1 MSQLKLGVV
10 LSYATSAV
18 SLLLGLFYTPWMI
31 GLIGQSSYGLYTLA
45 ISVINLF
52 LMDMGLG
59 TALTRF
65 LSKCYAEK
73 RYDDANRYLHTA
85 FAIYTSLAFIVA
97 VALIV
102 VYFLIERIY
111 AGLNASEIEVFK
123 SLYVVVALYS
133 VISLPFMSQQSILIA
148 NERFVAYRATG
159 LIQKLFVA
167 ILTIVCLLAGQG
179 VYAIVAATAAGNIV
193 FILVRAFLIRRL
205 TDAKVSVCIP
215 ERADVRELIGFSGWV
230 AVSELCNRCNWA
242 LAPSVLGILSN
253 TTAIS
258 VFGLAS
264 QLESYVYSI
273 ADAISALLMP
283 KMTRA
288 IQDDKGGEKLT
299 ETMVMI
305 GRFQLFVAGAIIL
318 GFGVCG
324 HAFIKTWLSESYDGL
339 WSCTML
345 VISPHLLLLP
355 QSPGSIAI
363 IASGNVRQKSAI
375 SVSTMLIGLFGSCC
389 LAPTY
394 GALGTCFSLG
404 FGFVMSSLLM
414 TILLKKKLSL
424 GVKRFYSGVYG
435 RWIVPATILTIS
447 GSFILNVV
455 DPCGWGPLVLCC
467 ALFALCYVALMF
479 FTFLNKTERA
489 RILAFACRKGKK

>member
-10 LSYATSAV
+10 LSYATSGV

-73 RYDDANRYLHTA
+73 RYDDANRYLRTA
-85 FAIYTSLAFIVA
+85 FAVYSALAFIVA
-97 VALIV
+97 VALVV
-102 VYFLIERIY
+102 VYFLIDRIY
-111 AGLNASEIEVFK
+111 SGLSTSEIEVFK

-148 NERFVAYRATG
+148 NEQFVAYRATG

-167 ILTIVCLLAGQG
+167 ILTIACLIAGQG

-193 FILVRAFLIRRL
+193 FIVVRAVLIRRL
-205 TDAKVSVCIP
+205 TDAKVSICMP
-215 ERADVRELIGFSGWV
+215 ERADVKELIGFSGWV
-230 AVSELCNRCNWA
+230 AVSELSNRCNWA
-242 LAPSVLGILSN
+242 LAPSVLGIFSN
-253 TTAIS
+253 TAAIS

-288 IQDDKGGEKLT
+288 IQNDTDGEKLT

-318 GFGVCG
+318 GFCVCG
-324 HAFIKTWLSESYDGL
+324 QAFINTWLSGSYDDL
-339 WSCTML
+339 WTCTML

-355 QSPGSIAI
+355 QSPGSIAV
-363 IASGNVRQKSAI
+363 IASGNVRQMSAI
-375 SVSTMLIGLFGSCC
+375 SVTTMFIGLVGSCF
-389 LAPTY
+389 LAPAY
-394 GALGTCFSLG
+394 GALGTCFSLSL
-404 FGFVMSSLLM
+404 GFVLSSLLM
-414 TILLKKKLSL
+414 TMLLKKKLSL

-435 RWIVPATILTIS
+435 RWILPAIIITVA
-447 GSFILNVV
+447 GYFVMNVV
-455 DPCGWGPLVLCC
+455 EPCGWGSLALCC
-467 ALFALCYVALMF
+467 ALFAFCYVMLMF

-489 RILAFACRKGKK
+489 RILAFICRKGTN

>member
-1 MSQLKLGVV
+1 
-10 LSYATSAV
+10 
-18 SLLLGLFYTPWMI
+18 MI
-31 GLIGQSSYGLYTLA
+31 SLIGQSNYGLYTLA

-65 LSKCYAEK
+65 LSKCYAEN
-73 RYDDANRYLHTA
+73 RYDDANRYLRTA
-85 FAIYTSLAFIVA
+85 FAVYTVLALLVA
-97 VALIV
+97 VALIAV
-102 VYFLIERIY
+102 FFLINRIY
-111 AGLNASEIEVFK
+111 SGLSASEIEVFK

-167 ILTIVCLLAGQG
+167 ALTIVCLLAGQG

-193 FILVRAFLIRRL
+193 FILVRAVLIRSL
-205 TDAKVSVCIP
+205 TDARVSLCMP

-230 AVSELCNRCNWA
+230 AVSELSNRCNWA
-242 LAPSVLGILSN
+242 LAPSILGVFSN
-253 TTAIS
+253 TAAIS

-264 QLESYVYSI
+264 QLESYVYGI

-288 IQDDKGGEKLT
+288 IQDDESGEKLT

-305 GRFQLFVAGAIIL
+305 GRFQLFVAGAFIL
-318 GFGVCG
+318 GFCVCG
-324 HAFIKTWLSESYDGL
+324 QAFINTWLSGPYDGL
-339 WSCTML
+339 WICTML

-355 QSPGSIAI
+355 QSPGSIAV

-375 SVSTMLIGLFGSCC
+375 SVTAMLIGLVGSCI
-389 LAPTY
+389 LAPFY

-404 FGFVMSSLLM
+404 FGFAMSSLLM
-414 TILLKKKLSL
+414 TMLLKKKLSL

-435 RWIVPATILTIS
+435 RWIIPAAFLVIV
-447 GSFILNVV
+447 GSSVVNVV
-455 DPCGWGPLVLCC
+455 DPCGWGPLLLCC
-467 ALFALCYVALMF
+467 VLFAAFYVTLMF
-479 FTFLNKTERA
+479 FMFLNKTERA
-489 RILAFACRKGKK
+489 RVIAVVRREGKN

>member
-1 MSQLKLGVV
+1 MNQLKLGVA
-10 LSYATSAV
+10 LSYATSIV

-31 GLIGQSSYGLYTLA
+31 GLIGQSNYGLYTLA

-73 RYDDANRYLHTA
+73 RYDDANRYLRTA
-85 FAIYTSLAFIVA
+85 FAVYTVLAFIVA
-97 VALIV
+97 VALVV
-102 VYFLIERIY
+102 VYFLIGRIY
-111 AGLNASEIEVFK
+111 SGLSASEIEVFK

-148 NERFVAYRATG
+148 NEQFVAYRATG

-167 ILTIVCLLAGQG
+167 VLTIVCLIAGQG
-179 VYAIVAATAAGNIV
+179 VYAIVAVTAVGNIV
-193 FILVRAFLIRRL
+193 FILIRAVLIRRL
-205 TDAKVSVCIP
+205 TDAEVSICMP
-215 ERADVRELIGFSGWV
+215 ERSDVKELIGFSGWV
-230 AVSELCNRCNWA
+230 AVSELSNRCNWA
-242 LAPSVLGILSN
+242 LAPSVLGIFSN
-253 TTAIS
+253 TAAIS

-288 IQDDKGGEKLT
+288 IQNDKSGEKLT
-299 ETMVMI
+299 DTMVII

-324 HAFIKTWLSESYDGL
+324 QVFINTWLSGSYDGL
-339 WSCTML
+339 WACTML

-363 IASGNVRQKSAI
+363 IASGNVRQKSGI
-375 SVSTMLIGLFGSCC
+375 SVSTMLIGLVGSCF
-389 LAPTY
+389 LAPAY

-404 FGFVMSSLLM
+404 FGFVLSSLLM
-414 TILLKKKLSL
+414 TVLLKKKLML
-424 GVKRFYSGVYG
+424 GVKRFYSRVYG
-435 RWIVPATILTIS
+435 RWIIPATILAVA
-447 GSFILNVV
+447 GSFVVNAV

-467 ALFALCYVALMF
+467 ALFTLCYVTLMF
-479 FTFLNKTERA
+479 FMFLNKAERA
-489 RILAFACRKGKK
+489 QILAVACRKGKK

>member
-1 MSQLKLGVV
+1 MNQLKLGVA
-10 LSYATSAV
+10 LSYATSIV

-31 GLIGQSSYGLYTLA
+31 DLIGQSSYGLYTLA

-73 RYDDANRYLHTA
+73 RYDDANRYLQTA
-85 FAIYTSLAFIVA
+85 FAIYAALALIVA

-111 AGLNASEIEVFK
+111 TGLSTSEIEVFK

-167 ILTIVCLLAGQG
+167 VLTIVCLLAGQG

-193 FILVRAFLIRRL
+193 FILVRAVLIRRL
-205 TDAKVSVCIP
+205 TDAKVSTCIP
-215 ERADVRELIGFSGWV
+215 ERADVKELIGFSGWV
-230 AVSELCNRCNWA
+230 AVSELCSRCNWA
-242 LAPSVLGILSN
+242 LAPSILGIFSN

-288 IQDDKGGEKLT
+288 IQNDKGGEKLT

-305 GRFQLFVAGAIIL
+305 GRFQLFAAGAIIL

-324 HAFIKTWLSESYDGL
+324 HAFIKTWLSGSYDDL

-375 SVSTMLIGLFGSCC
+375 SVSTMLIGLIGSCF

-404 FGFVMSSLLM
+404 FGFVLSSLFM

-424 GVKRFYSGVYG
+424 GVKRFYSEVYG
-435 RWIVPATILTIS
+435 RWIVPATILAIS

-455 DPCGWGPLVLCC
+455 DPCGWGSLVLCC
-467 ALFALCYVALMF
+467 ALFALCYVTLMF

-489 RILAFACRKGKK
+489 RILAVARRKGKK